1 MRREY
6 LRFGEILLK
15 NGVVTPSQIEKALEA
30 QKESPGQLIGQILM
44 ELGAITE
51 KDVAA
56 TLGQQMNIPYASLES
71 GLLKPAAEQNLNKLL
86 PEETA
91 RKHRVLPL
99 YRHENSLTVAI
110 ADPTDIV
117 VLDNLRK
124 ITGCHITRIIATP
137 SDIQTGI
144 DGFYGEGGMLQS
156 AVEASYDAPV
166 AVVEEGADE
175 PLSLDSLVASAGK
188 TPVIKLTDLLIRQAI
203 KERASDIHIEPFPG
217 RLNLRFRIDGVLHEV
232 PAPDKSMQLPL
243 ISRLKILSRMDIA
256 EKRLPQDAS
265 FRATIENR
273 TVDFRVS
280 TIPTVHGEKMVL
292 RILDREAVS
301 LNLGT
306 LGFEAH
312 ELKQFRGVI
321 RKPYGLI
328 LITGPTGSGKTTTLY
343 AALNDIKS
351 SGQNI
356 LTVEDPV
363 EYQLEGVNQVQVKP
377 QIGLTFASGL
387 RAFLR
392 QDPDIILVG
401 EIRDAETAQVCIRA
415 AMTGHLVFST
425 LHTNDACSTLNRL
438 IDIGIE
444 PFFVS
449 NSLLMIVA
457 QRLVRRLCQKCKQS
471 YEPSAS
477 QLPKLL
483 QVEKKTLYK
492 TKGCD
497 HCSHTGYRGRTAIY
511 EIMVINER
519 IQELVTQRAS
529 LVHIR
534 AEARKAGMKTLEESG
549 YQKVIEGETS
559 LEEIFRVTLSGG
571 YETA

>member
-1 MRREY
+1 M
-6 LRFGEILLK
+6 
-15 NGVVTPSQIEKALEA
+15 
-30 QKESPGQLIGQILM
+30 
-44 ELGAITE
+44 
-51 KDVAA
+51 
-56 TLGQQMNIPYASLES
+56 
-71 GLLKPAAEQNLNKLL
+71 
-86 PEETA
+86 
-91 RKHRVLPL
+91 
-99 YRHENSLTVAI
+99 
-110 ADPTDIV
+110 
-117 VLDNLRK
+117 
-124 ITGCHITRIIATP
+124 
-137 SDIQTGI
+137 
-144 DGFYGEGGMLQS
+144 
-156 AVEASYDAPV
+156 
-166 AVVEEGADE
+166 
-175 PLSLDSLVASAGK
+175 
-188 TPVIKLTDLLIRQAI
+188 
-203 KERASDIHIEPFPG
+203 
-217 RLNLRFRIDGVLHEV
+217 
-232 PAPDKSMQLPL
+232 
-243 ISRLKILSRMDIA
+243 
-256 EKRLPQDAS
+256 
-265 FRATIENR
+265 
-273 TVDFRVS
+273 
-280 TIPTVHGEKMVL
+280 
-292 RILDREAVS
+292 
-301 LNLGT
+301 
-306 LGFEAH
+306 
-312 ELKQFRGVI
+312 
-321 RKPYGLI
+321 
-328 LITGPTGSGKTTTLY
+328 
-343 AALNDIKS
+343 
-351 SGQNI
+351 
-356 LTVEDPV
+356 
-363 EYQLEGVNQVQVKP
+363 
-377 QIGLTFASGL
+377 
-387 RAFLR
+387 
-392 QDPDIILVG
+392 G

>member
-401 EIRDAETAQVCIRA
+401 EIRDAETAQVCTRA

>member
-166 AVVEEGADE
+166 AVVDEGADE
-175 PLSLDSLVASAGK
+175 TLSLNTLLASAGK
-188 TPVIKLTDLLIRQAI
+188 PPVIKLTDLLIRQAI

-377 QIGLTFASGL
+377 QIGLTFA
-387 RAFLR
+387 
-392 QDPDIILVG
+392 
-401 EIRDAETAQVCIRA
+401 
-415 AMTGHLVFST
+415 
-425 LHTNDACSTLNRL
+425 
-438 IDIGIE
+438 
-444 PFFVS
+444 
-449 NSLLMIVA
+449 
-457 QRLVRRLCQKCKQS
+457 
-471 YEPSAS
+471 
-477 QLPKLL
+477 
-483 QVEKKTLYK
+483 
-492 TKGCD
+492 
-497 HCSHTGYRGRTAIY
+497 
-511 EIMVINER
+511 
-519 IQELVTQRAS
+519 
-529 LVHIR
+529 
-534 AEARKAGMKTLEESG
+534 
-549 YQKVIEGETS
+549 
-559 LEEIFRVTLSGG
+559 
-571 YETA
+571 